1 MQRIRIWV
9 AVAMGLATALLGACG
24 GNSNSNSSASI
35 RVVNATLTHPTLTLL
50 ANSNALV
57 PATASDTASPYS
69 SVDSGGPTLQLND
82 GATGTALSTLSPTLG
97 GGSHYTLL
105 AYENGGAVRTAL
117 ISEDT
122 AAPSSSTAGLRVF
135 NAATDA
141 GALDVYVTDPAVD
154 LATLSSPTFIF
165 SSSNATVGS
174 SFLSFAPGTYRIR
187 VTGSGNTS
195 DVRLDIPSITLAG
208 QQVATAILTPTT
220 GGILANGSFLIQ
232 QGAYTA
238 VRNTSARVR
247 LVAAVG
253 GGPVVSAT
261 SGTTSIA
268 TNVIAPTITAYKLVT
283 AATPLGVTVNGSPIA
298 APTGTLAAGSDNTL
312 VVYGSGAGTATASLI
327 ADDNHLPTSA
337 SNVRMRLFNGLT
349 GTAPAL
355 TLSADFAVVASNA
368 VPGTASAYA
377 IIPSNTSMR
386 LDVTSATQSI
396 YSESGLPVRGNAV
409 YTLFMLG
416 DASAPAHLLRSD
428 R

>member
-1 MQRIRIWV
+1 
-9 AVAMGLATALLGACG
+9 MGLATALLGACG
-24 GNSNSNSSASI
+24 GNSNSNSSSSI
-35 RVVNATLTHPTLTLL
+35 RVVNATLTKPTLTLL

-57 PATASDTASPYS
+57 PATATDTASPYS

-82 GATGTALSTLSPTLG
+82 GATGTALSTLSPSLG

-195 DVRLDIPSITLAG
+195 DVRLDIPSITLAS

-253 GGPVVSAT
+253 GGSPMVSAT

-283 AATPLGVTVNGSPIA
+283 AATRLGVTVNGSPIG

-337 SNVRMRLFNGLT
+337 STVRKRLFNGLT
-349 GTAPAL
+349 GAAPAL

-386 LDVTSATQSI
+386 LDVTSATQAI